1 MVLRLAASLALVG
14 LFVPP
19 GVSQQFDRRARDEPE
34 VVVEAGGRTGTC
46 DILRFTPNGDFLLA
60 AGDDKVVRV
69 WPYSAAGL
77 DTAPG
82 RARALRW
89 RSWRDQLGGIK
100 AVGISPDGKRVAVGG
115 YGLKISSVAIIE
127 RETGNTLAI
136 TWPRTR
142 EGGNNFD
149 AVMAVGFHPDGKRV
163 GFGTADGS
171 LWIWEPEKL
180 DKPDAEGRVW
190 NAPKRA
196 GRFTPNI
203 NENKQEE
210 FNFPRS
216 IHFPKRDKDDKGD
229 KLVSVS
235 LLGQVLVCDLTAK
248 MTDVFGVE
256 PPAGTTP
263 FNVNDGVTPKF
274 PIDRVEWSADGE
286 WMAVAT
292 KGNLVLLRSADGKRV
307 VPIGLPEDHFAR
319 SLAIDE
325 KGTRLAIGVGGAL
338 PGKAPRFYMEG
349 DDTIRLYENPTAEKV
364 PEPKTIAHGGRA
376 EALAFHPTQDRLAV
390 AGGDADEVTL
400 LDLANP
406 KKPLSVV
413 RGVGRRLHAVNL
425 SEDGE
430 VIGVRVGRKVD
441 SLDPNDRGK
450 DPWVRFNIPRHTT
463 TADENVKWVGV
474 LRESGGWTIVPDGK
488 SRFVWHAERTLPG
501 GKTERLRLG
510 LDRDL
515 DQAPTCFTFVPTAP
529 DKPPRVLVGHYY
541 GCSLFELDP
550 ARLAMNVHT
559 KVVELPKSKLFIGHG
574 AEVTSIVADKR
585 GEWFVTAGADQTVAG
600 WSLADWK
607 AQSALGAAFQVQ
619 GGQLVVGPVDVGSP
633 AWEAGLSTG
642 DVIVRL
648 AVDGKLIYDA
658 RAAKPVDNVAI
669 AAKALENPQS
679 GVELFFGWTAGNA
692 PRATPTRLK
701 QRPLWKWFPAFD
713 TSGQLTDTVI
723 WMWHGSYYFTKSL
736 HGDRRVGWHVNHP
749 DVAGTP
755 EFHSLERYKHLFL
768 KPDVIAKLLGTRSVE
783 AALKEAAGNN
793 PQRKSFR
800 EAEPDA
806 LELALKQSVV
816 RPQGVTLNVTVT
828 PLGKNPDLIANRV
841 ELWLN
846 DHRYQV
852 WNGQEARAVEL
863 TIPASAFR
871 SGDNQITVLAMNP
884 ARGRAE
890 KTQFVHNPASPAR
903 PELHGL
909 VAGINDYSAHR
920 KADVARDREFGDL
933 ARARDD
939 ATGFH
944 DILDA
949 YRGPEKY
956 FPTGS
961 VALMLDAKASRKSL
975 TESLDALKKKQAA
988 GRIKPDDLLVVFFAG
1003 HGDLLTPDGKLPP
1016 PAKAGAARGLSAD
1029 WGSFVFCCPDY
1040 TPAKATTTT
1049 VSGEELFDALA
1060 GINCRKMVLLDT
1072 CHAGGAIETNLL
1084 RRCIPNG
1091 QGPFVIAACD
1101 QSEKSF
1107 EDDKLKHGVFTYVVL
1122 DALGPRFREADRDT
1136 DGHLTPQE
1144 LFAYVARNVPEV
1156 MKRVKP
1162 GNTQTPVCFPRPE
1175 ALPKITLVTK

>member
-1 MVLRLAASLALVG
+1 MILRLAASVALVG

-19 GVSQQFDRRARDEPE
+19 AVAQQFDRRARDEPE
-34 VVVEAGGRTGTC
+34 VVIEAGGRTGTC
-46 DILRFTPNGDFLLA
+46 DMLRFTPDGNFLLA
-60 AGDDKVVRV
+60 GGDDKVVRV

-82 RARALRW
+82 KARTLRW

-100 AVGISPDGKRVAVGG
+100 AVAISPDGKRVAVGG
-115 YGLKISSVAIIE
+115 YGLKISTVAIID
-127 RETGNTLAI
+127 RETGETLAI
-136 TWPRTR
+136 TWPRSR

-149 AVMAVGFHPDGKRV
+149 AVMAIGFHPDGERV

-171 LWIWEPEKL
+171 LWLWKPEKL
-180 DKPDAEGRVW
+180 DKPEPDGRVW

-196 GRFTPNI
+196 GRFKPNI
-203 NENKQEE
+203 NEHKQEE
-210 FNFPRS
+210 FNFPCG
-216 IHFPKRDKDDKGD
+216 IHFPDRDT
-229 KLVSVS
+229 LVSVS
-235 LLGQVLVCDLTAK
+235 LMGQVLACDLRAK
-248 MTDVFGVE
+248 MTDAVGVD
-256 PPAGTTP
+256 PPAGTTL
-263 FNVNDGVTPKF
+263 FDVNDGVKPKF
-274 PIDRVEWSADGE
+274 HINRVEWSADAK

-292 KGNLVLLRSADGKRV
+292 KGHLVLLRSADGKRV
-307 VPIGLPEDHFAR
+307 VSIELPKDYCAR
-319 SLAIDE
+319 SLAIDA

-349 DDTIRLYENPTAEKV
+349 DDAIWFYENPIAEKL
-364 PEPKTIAHGGRA
+364 PAPKTIAHSGRT
-376 EALAFHPTQDRLAV
+376 EALAFHPTQDRLAI

-406 KKPLSVV
+406 KKPVSVV

-430 VIGVRVGRKVD
+430 VIGVQVGRNPK

-450 DPWVRFNIPRHTT
+450 DPWVRFNIPRYTT
-463 TADENVKWVGV
+463 TADEKVTWVGV
-474 LRESGGWTIVPDGK
+474 LRESGRWTIVPDEE
-488 SRFVWHAERTLPG
+488 SRFVWYAERTLPG

-515 DQAPTCFTFVPTAP
+515 DQAPTCFTFVPTAAG
-529 DKPPRVLVGHYY
+529 KPPRVLVGHYY

-574 AEVTSIVADKR
+574 AEVNSIVADKR

-600 WSLADWK
+600 WNLADWP
-607 AQSALGAAFQVQ
+607 AQRALGAAFQVQ

-642 DVIVRL
+642 DVVNRL
-648 AVDGKLIYDA
+648 AVDGKLIYEGRSDRDKVGSAEVAA
-658 RAAKPVDNVAI
+658 RALV
-669 AAKALENPQS
+669 NPQS
-679 GVELFFGWTAGNA
+679 GIELYFGWTVGKT

-713 TSGQLTDTVI
+713 DSGQLTDTVI

-736 HGDRRVGWHVNHP
+736 HGDRRIGWHVNHP
-749 DVAGTP
+749 EVAGTP
-755 EFHSLERYKHLFL
+755 EFHSLERYKDQFM

-800 EAEPDA
+800 DAEPAPVD
-806 LELALKQSVV
+806 LALKQFVV
-816 RPQGVTLNVTVT
+816 RPPGVTLTLSVN
-828 PLGKNPDLIANRV
+828 PLGKNPDLIPDRV

-852 WNGQEARAVEL
+852 WKGQEARAVEL

-890 KTQFVHNPASPAR
+890 KTQYVHNPAPPAK
-903 PELHGL
+903 PELHGI

-920 KADVARDREFGDL
+920 KADIARDREFGDL
-933 ARARDD
+933 IRARDD
-939 ATGFH
+939 ATSFR
-944 DILDA
+944 DVLDT
-949 YRGPEKY
+949 YRGVGKN
-956 FPTGS
+956 FPTGG
-961 VALMLDAKASRKSL
+961 VALMLDANASRQSL
-975 TESLDALKKKQAA
+975 TDSLAALRKKQAV
-988 GRIKPDDLLVVFFAG
+988 GKIKPDDLLVVFFAG

-1016 PAKAGAARGLSAD
+1016 LSRTAAARGLTAD

-1040 TPAKATTTT
+1040 TPARAATTT

-1107 EDDKLKHGVFTYVVL
+1107 EDDRLQHGVFTYVVL
-1122 DALGPRFREADRDT
+1122 DAFGPRFREADRDT
-1136 DGHLTPQE
+1136 DGNLTPQE
-1144 LFAYVARNVPEV
+1144 LFAYVSRNVPEV

-1175 ALPKITLVTK
+1175 VLPKIILVTK